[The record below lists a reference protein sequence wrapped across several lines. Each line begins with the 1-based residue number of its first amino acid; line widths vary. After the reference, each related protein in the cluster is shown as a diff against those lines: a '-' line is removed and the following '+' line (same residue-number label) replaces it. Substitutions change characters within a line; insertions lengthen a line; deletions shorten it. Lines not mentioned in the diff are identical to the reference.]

1 MARETLK
8 EAISGK
14 LCSDAALLKALT
26 DNCYNLVCFL
36 QDLPDANQ
44 MDAAD
49 AQVQLL
55 ITTLGHIQK
64 DIEEAANLVMKLQD
78 AA

>member
-1 MARETLK
+1 MAKASLK
-8 EAISGK
+8 EAISSK
-14 LCSDAALLKALT
+14 LCSNAALIKALT
-26 DNCYNLVCFL
+26 DNAYNLIERL
-36 QDLPDANQ
+36 QDIPDADL

-64 DIEEAANLVMKLQD
+64 DVEEAANLVMKLQD
-78 AA
+78 VA